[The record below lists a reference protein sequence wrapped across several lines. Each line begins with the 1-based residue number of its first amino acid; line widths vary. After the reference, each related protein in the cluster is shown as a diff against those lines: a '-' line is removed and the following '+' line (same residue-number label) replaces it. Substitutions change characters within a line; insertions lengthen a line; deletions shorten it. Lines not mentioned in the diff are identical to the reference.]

1 MSIRP
6 QTQLIGYCDLQTK
19 TGGFAMNRWKQSLSD
34 FIAIADWGNAFRT
47 EAIRNIRSV
56 PVVLSGRF
64 IGSSS
69 RINKLSKSHWLSRL
83 ITPPVTSIG
92 MGALDDSTRR

>member
-1 MSIRP
+1 
-6 QTQLIGYCDLQTK
+6 
-19 TGGFAMNRWKQSLSD
+19 MNRWKQSLSD
-34 FIAIADWGNAFRT
+34 FFAIVDWGNAFRT
-47 EAIRNIRSV
+47 EAIRNIPSV

-69 RINKLSKSHWLSRL
+69 RINNLSKSHWLSRL

-92 MGALDDSTRR
+92 MGALDDFSRR